1 MSMHEAEYILAAS
14 EAELANP
21 TNVSDNL
28 GETLKG
34 SNISSQANVNLL

>member
-1 MSMHEAEYILAAS
+1 MQETENILAAS

-21 TNVSDNL
+21 TNITDNL